1 MSRLPVLAV
10 AVVLLLAGCVNVP
23 PGDTGPDATLVDSP
37 GGDDPPDPAG
47 DPLGWESG
55 YWYDEPLEVNASDGF
70 SQSELDAVV
79 ARTMARLERLR
90 EREFT
95 DEVSVEVIT
104 REQYRE
110 RSVFQFRPDPLRD
123 QLWESLFVVGERT
136 ASADEL
142 DDVYGGSVVGY
153 YSGGDIVIVSEGGSA
168 VRVRPSTL
176 SHELTHALQDQGFDR
191 RRNDGTNDGGLAA
204 RALVEGEANYL
215 MDRYL
220 ERCGSEWECIPRE
233 RGSAGE
239 TPPTDGIFLSVYV
252 PYSDGPTLVEAL
264 LERGGWSAVDRA
276 WRNPPVS
283 TEQVIH
289 PGAYPD
295 ETPAEVRVPDRSKS
309 GWERVGGDRI
319 GEATLFSA
327 FVANGIVPAD
337 HLLTDARRFNYSHP
351 ITAGWGGDRIVAY
364 RDGDRFGY
372 VLETRWDTPAD
383 AEAFA
388 AAYRELLSARGAE
401 DRGGDVYRIPDD
413 GEFGDAFRVVHEG
426 RTVRVVNAPTVDLL
440 SAVHR
445 PESGG

>member
-1 MSRLPVLAV
+1 MTRLSAV
-10 AVVLLLAGCVNVP
+10 ALALLLVLAGCVAVP
-23 PGDTGPDATLVDSP
+23 PRDAGANGTLVDSP
-37 GGDDPPDPAG
+37 GGENPPDPEG

-55 YWYDEPLEVNASDGF
+55 YWYDEPLDVNASDGF
-70 SQSELDAVV
+70 GRSELDAVV

-95 DEVSVEVIT
+95 EEVSVEVIT
-104 REQYRE
+104 REQFRE
-110 RSVFQFRPDPLRD
+110 RNVFRFQGDPVRD

-153 YSGGDIVIVSEGGSA
+153 YSGGDIVVVSEEGSA
-168 VRVRPSTL
+168 VQVRPSTL
-176 SHELTHALQDQGFDR
+176 SHELTHALQDQQFDR

-220 ERCGSEWECIPRE
+220 DRCESEWDCIPRE
-233 RGSAGE
+233 RGGATG

-252 PYSDGPTLVEAL
+252 PYSDGPTLVETL
-264 LERGGWSAVDRA
+264 LDRGGWPAVDRA

-289 PGAYPD
+289 PRAYPD
-295 ETPAEVRVPDRSKS
+295 ETPAEVGVPDRSKA

-327 FVANGIVPAD
+327 FVANGVVPAD
-337 HLLTDARRFNYSHP
+337 HLATDARRYNYSHP

-364 RDGDRFGY
+364 RNGDRFGY
-372 VLETRWDTPAD
+372 VLEPEWDTPAD

-388 AAYRELLSARGAE
+388 AAYRELLSAQGAE
-401 DRGGDVYRIPDD
+401 DRGGNVFRIPDD
-413 GEFGDAFRVVHEG
+413 DEFGDAFRVVRDG
-426 RTVRVVNAPTVDLL
+426 RTVRVVNAPSTGLL